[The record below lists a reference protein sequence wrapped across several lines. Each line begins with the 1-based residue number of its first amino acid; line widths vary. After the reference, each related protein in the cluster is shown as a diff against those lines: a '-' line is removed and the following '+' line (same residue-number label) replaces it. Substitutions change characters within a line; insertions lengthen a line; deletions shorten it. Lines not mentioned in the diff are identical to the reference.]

1 MNRHALSIV
10 ALLASIAGT
19 NAYAFGTCDDASI
32 LDNSLITDV
41 PWNAMYPIKLAGVR
55 LSPSGSGA
63 PHDASTRTFCAC
75 EDDLGIA
82 VPGFTQAMYE
92 PARLIELV
100 RQPDCM
106 MTLGGAELGMTNG
119 RNRGQ
124 TGDSVSDEYRGATP
138 AFWHY
143 HYYAFPLLLMLE
155 MVTPS
160 RCGDGFQSMD
170 LMYLSELDPTWN
182 DAELSFFANPEAAI
196 FSNPISQAA
205 CLADVA
211 AASTGKAID
220 RLFWCAGSWGTLYPL
235 SGYRTSKADNPTK
248 TSLLATRSISAVH
261 RRLLARKTVGD
272 GALCTSPI
280 YPTIPKSQ
288 YKMSM
293 MYPVSERQ
301 DAHEIGEPSLLW
313 GAWRNVPSKEDAVYM
328 LWRYNDC
335 CMTYY

>member
-1 MNRHALSIV
+1 MNKSHAL
-10 ALLASIAGT
+10 
-19 NAYAFGTCDDASI
+19 GTCDDASI

-41 PWNAMYPIKLAGVR
+41 PWNAMYPIRLAGIN
-55 LSPSGSGA
+55 LSGSGSGA
-63 PHDASTRTFCAC
+63 PSGATSKSFCAC
-75 EDDLGIA
+75 EDDLGVS
-82 VPGFTQAMYE
+82 VPGFTQSMYE

-100 RQPDCM
+100 REPDCM
-106 MTLGGAELGMTNG
+106 MVLSGTDLNMTNG

-124 TGDSVSDEYRGATP
+124 TGDSQSDEYRGATP

-155 MVTPS
+155 MVTS
-160 RCGDGFQSMD
+160 NRCGDGYVSMD
-170 LMYLSELDPTWN
+170 LMYLSELDPTWD

-196 FSNPISQAA
+196 FSNPISLAA

-220 RLFWCAGSWGTLYPL
+220 SLYWCAGAWGSLYPL
-235 SGYRTSKADNPTK
+235 SGFRTSKADTPTK
-248 TSLLATRSISAVH
+248 TSLLAARSVSAIH
-261 RRLLARKTVGD
+261 RRLLARKTFGD
-272 GALCTSPI
+272 SALCSSPI

-288 YKMSM
+288 YKMNM
-293 MYPVSERQ
+293 MYPVAETQ

-313 GAWRNVPSKEDAVYM
+313 GSWRNVPTKEDNIYM

-335 CMTYY
+335 CTTYY